1 MLNCD
6 ALVYSKQAEI
16 AVNYYISPG
25 TLNEWLLLFIDGKLE
40 TEEQKPLEIELLK
53 KTRFSGIGVED
64 QMSFVFLTKVVI
76 MVNESIE

>member
-1 MLNCD
+1 M
-6 ALVYSKQAEI
+6 V
-16 AVNYYISPG
+16 
-25 TLNEWLLLFIDGKLE
+25 LLFIDGKVE

-64 QMSFVFLTKVVI
+64 QMSFVFLTKVAI